1 MGQSGKT
8 SRALVISDDEKTR
21 QISAILIEESGF
33 QVMEAATIEQADPI
47 LERHAEKLD
56 LVFADACS
64 GRDARDLAQRI
75 ASTWPWIRVL
85 VSLDNS
91 VDAGAAWPTNSSTLK
106 QPWYPLDL
114 LIEAERAL
122 N

>member
-1 MGQSGKT
+1 MGQSTKT
-8 SRALVISDDEKTR
+8 LRALVISDDEKTR

-47 LERHAEKLD
+47 LERHAGRLN
-56 LVFADACS
+56 LIFADAGS
-64 GRDARDLAQRI
+64 GRDARDLAERI
-75 ASTWPWIRVL
+75 ARTWPWIRVL
-85 VSLDNS
+85 VSLDTALDS
-91 VDAGAAWPTNSSTLK
+91 GAAWPGNSSTLK

-114 LIEAERAL
+114 LIETERAL